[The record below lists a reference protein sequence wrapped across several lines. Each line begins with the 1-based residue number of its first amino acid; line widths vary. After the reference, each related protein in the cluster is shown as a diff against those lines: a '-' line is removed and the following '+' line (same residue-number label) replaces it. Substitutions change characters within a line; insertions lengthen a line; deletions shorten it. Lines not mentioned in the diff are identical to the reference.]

1 MYVFDVKKSQDM
13 TVTLVSQSELG
24 SGMILGAPGSVT
36 IKYLLHYSILVSY
49 KRYIPYICKAGFGS
63 HVFSSLGQSTVRY
76 LRKWD
81 ELYSVV
87 RSTLPYLTLL
97 ISQPSLMT
105 CTGGFGVRANLHVG

>member
-36 IKYLLHYSILVSY
+36 IECLFINHYSILVSY

-87 RSTLPYLTLL
+87 RSTLPYLTYLPTF
-97 ISQPSLMT
+97 SYD
-105 CTGGFGVRANLHVG
+105 LHRWVWSEG